1 MKPFETVLKVLTAL
15 AAVAGVVVVLAAYGD
30 KIVAWAKKL
39 MAKVPCHSCDIIE
52 FTPAEDFDE
61 EAENAPAEEAQE
73 EAEEAPVEENQE
85 EDVVTP
91 AEGEPVADEEDF
103 EA

>member
-1 MKPFETVLKVLTAL
+1 MKPFETVMKVLAAL

-30 KIVAWAKKL
+30 KIVEWAKKM
-39 MAKVPCHSCDIIE
+39 MAKIPCHDCDIIE

-61 EAENAPAEEAQE
+61 EAENAAAEAPAAEEAPAEEA
-73 EAEEAPVEENQE
+73 AEEVAAPA
-85 EDVVTP
+85 D
-91 AEGEPVADEEDF
+91 GEPVAEDADF

>member
-1 MKPFETVLKVLTAL
+1 MKPFETIMKVLTVL

-30 KIVAWAKKL
+30 KIVEWAKKM
-39 MAKVPCHSCDIIE
+39 MAKLPCHNCDIIE

-61 EAENAPAEEAQE
+61 EAEAEEAPAEET
-73 EAEEAPVEENQE
+73 AEEPAEEPAAE
-85 EDVVTP
+85 P
-91 AEGEPVADEEDF
+91 AEGEPVAEDADF

>member
-15 AAVAGVVVVLAAYGD
+15 AAVAGIVVVLAAYGD

-39 MAKVPCHSCDIIE
+39 MAKIPCHSCDIIE

-73 EAEEAPVEENQE
+73 VTEETEEAQE
-85 EDVVTP
+85 EAVVAP
-91 AEGEPVADEEDF
+91 AESEPVADEADF

>member
-1 MKPFETVLKVLTAL
+1 MKPFETILKVLTVL

-30 KIVAWAKKL
+30 KIVEWAKKM
-39 MAKVPCHSCDIIE
+39 MAKIPCHNCDIIE

-61 EAENAPAEEAQE
+61 DAEAPVEDAPAD
-73 EAEEAPVEENQE
+73 EAEEAAA
-85 EDVVTP
+85 P
-91 AEGEPVADEEDF
+91 ADEEPVAEDADF

>member
-1 MKPFETVLKVLTAL
+1 MKPFETVMKVLAAL
-15 AAVAGVVVVLAAYGD
+15 AAVAGLIFVIAAYGD

-39 MAKVPCHSCDIIE
+39 MAKFPSHNCDIIE

-61 EAENAPAEEAQE
+61 EAEAAAPAEEAAE
-73 EAEEAPVEENQE
+73 EPAAEEAPA
-85 EDVVTP
+85 
-91 AEGEPVADEEDF
+91 AEGEPVAEDKDF

>member
-1 MKPFETVLKVLTAL
+1 MKPFETVLKVLTVL

-30 KIVAWAKKL
+30 KIVEWAKKM
-39 MAKVPCHSCDIIE
+39 MAKIPCHNCDIIE

-61 EAENAPAEEAQE
+61 EAEAAAETEEAPAEEA
-73 EAEEAPVEENQE
+73 EAEVPAA
-85 EDVVTP
+85 
-91 AEGEPVADEEDF
+91 AEGEPVAEDNDF

>member
-1 MKPFETVLKVLTAL
+1 MKPFETVMKVLTVL

-30 KIVAWAKKL
+30 KIVAWAKK
-39 MAKVPCHSCDIIE
+39 MMEKIPCHNCDIIE

-61 EAENAPAEEAQE
+61 EAEAAAEEAP
-73 EAEEAPVEENQE
+73 AEEAPVEEE
-85 EDVVTP
+85 AAP
-91 AEGEPVADEEDF
+91 AEGEPVAEDADF

>member
-1 MKPFETVLKVLTAL
+1 MKPFETVMKVLTVL

-30 KIVAWAKKL
+30 KIVEWAKKM
-39 MAKVPCHSCDIIE
+39 MAKIPCHNCDIIE

-61 EAENAPAEEAQE
+61 EAENAPASQAAETAEAP
-73 EAEEAPVEENQE
+73 AEEAAEPV
-85 EDVVTP
+85 VV
-91 AEGEPVADEEDF
+91 AADGEPVADDSDF

>member
-1 MKPFETVLKVLTAL
+1 MKPFETVMKVLTVL

-30 KIVAWAKKL
+30 KIVEWAKKM
-39 MAKVPCHSCDIIE
+39 MAKLPCHNCDIIE

-61 EAENAPAEEAQE
+61 EAEAAPAEKP
-73 EAEEAPVEENQE
+73 AEEPAAEAAA
-85 EDVVTP
+85 P
-91 AEGEPVADEEDF
+91 AEGEPVAEDTDF

>member
-1 MKPFETVLKVLTAL
+1 MKPFETIMKVLTVL

-30 KIVAWAKKL
+30 KIVEWAKKM
-39 MAKVPCHSCDIIE
+39 MAKIPCHNCDIIE

-61 EAENAPAEEAQE
+61 EAETSFTAQEEESEKAPAEEA
-73 EAEEAPVEENQE
+73 AEPVVAAA
-85 EDVVTP
+85 D
-91 AEGEPVADEEDF
+91 GEPVADDADF

>member
-1 MKPFETVLKVLTAL
+1 MKPFETVMKVLTVL

-30 KIVAWAKKL
+30 KIVEWAKKM
-39 MAKVPCHSCDIIE
+39 MAKIPCHNCDIIE

-61 EAENAPAEEAQE
+61 EAENAPAA
-73 EAEEAPVEENQE
+73 EAEEAPAEEAAE
-85 EDVVTP
+85 EPAEVA
-91 AEGEPVADEEDF
+91 AEGEPVAEDADF